1 LTNRAEDLVWLITG
15 CSTGIGREIAKC
27 ALESG
32 ARVAV
37 TARKAEA
44 VADIVEGFPEQALG
58 VALDVTRP
66 EQIAEAVTA
75 TERAFGRIDVLV
87 NNAGYG
93 YVAAV
98 EEGEEEDV
106 RALFDT
112 NFFGAI
118 ALIKAVLPGMRS
130 RRTGFICNVSSMT
143 GLVSNPGVV
152 YYSASKFAL
161 ESLSEGIAKE
171 VAPFGIRVTVV
182 EPGAFRTDWSGRSMQ
197 ESPRQIDDYASTV
210 GARRKMLK
218 GVHGTQVGDPRRVGE
233 AVVMLSGLE
242 DPPLHLLLGR
252 DVYEA
257 YTQKLE
263 SLQASIAEWKD
274 VTLDVDFPDADIGD
288 RPAPESRAREEKAES

>member
-1 LTNRAEDLVWLITG
+1 MTVESRRRKDVERRGGELTNRAEDLVWLITG

-44 VADIVEGFPEQALG
+44 VADIVEGFPARAIA

-130 RRTGFICNVSSMT
+130 RRTGFICSTWMKLKTTPTSR
-143 GLVSNPGVV
+143 GVNL
-152 YYSASKFAL
+152 ASQ
-161 ESLSEGIAKE
+161 
-171 VAPFGIRVTVV
+171 
-182 EPGAFRTDWSGRSMQ
+182 RS
-197 ESPRQIDDYASTV
+197 
-210 GARRKMLK
+210 
-218 GVHGTQVGDPRRVGE
+218 
-233 AVVMLSGLE
+233 
-242 DPPLHLLLGR
+242 HLLPR
-252 DVYEA
+252 VWPS
-257 YTQKLE
+257 TTCCSQCWSVK
-263 SLQASIAEWKD
+263 
-274 VTLDVDFPDADIGD
+274 
-288 RPAPESRAREEKAES
+288 